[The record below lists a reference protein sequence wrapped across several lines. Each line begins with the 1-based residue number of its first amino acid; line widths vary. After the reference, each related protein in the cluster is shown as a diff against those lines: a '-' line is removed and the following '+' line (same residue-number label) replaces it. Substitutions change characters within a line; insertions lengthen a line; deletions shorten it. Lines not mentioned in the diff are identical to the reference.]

1 MDTLSLIAGMVSSF
15 IFASSYIP
23 MLLKA
28 YRSKDLHSYSALNL
42 ILVNAG
48 NLLYWLYV
56 VPLPLGP
63 IWVLHTFYTISSGI
77 LLVMYWQQ
85 ADEQPARGMSR
96 WLGSIIQK
104 LNSVELSTL
113 QFLARLVGVVG
124 TDRSV
129 TAQCGPIALVKLNEL
144 SCDH

>member
-15 IFASSYIP
+15 IFASSNIP

-28 YRSKDLHSYSALNL
+28 YRTKDLHSYSALNL

-56 VPLPLGP
+56 ITLPPGP

-77 LLVMYWQQ
+77 LLVMYWQH
-85 ADEQPARGMSR
+85 AGNTTRKIGYRLTRLM
-96 WLGSIIQK
+96 QK
-104 LNSVELSTL
+104 LSFLEASTI
-113 QFLARLVGVVG
+113 QFLAELAKLAG
-124 TDRSV
+124 TDRPV
-129 TAQCGPIALVKLNEL
+129 AAQCGPIALVKFNEL
-144 SCDH
+144 RR